1 MPKEIRKENCQ
12 KEKEPAAKKRIR
24 NNEIKQ
30 QSNPYRDRKIS
41 GYQY

>member
-30 QSNPYRDRKIS
+30 QSNPYMDRKIS
-41 GYQY
+41 GS